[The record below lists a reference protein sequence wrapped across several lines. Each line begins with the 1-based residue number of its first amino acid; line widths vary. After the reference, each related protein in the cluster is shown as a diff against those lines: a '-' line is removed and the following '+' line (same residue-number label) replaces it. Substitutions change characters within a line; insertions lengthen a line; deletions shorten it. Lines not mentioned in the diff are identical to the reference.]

1 MFTGLVE
8 EIGTITRM
16 QQTGQRYS
24 LSVQAKKVCEGTQLG
39 DSIAVNGVC
48 LTVTHLT
55 NNGFRVGLSPETR
68 SRTNLATISPGT
80 AVHLE
85 RALTPTSRLGGHFVQ
100 GHIDGVGTI
109 TETRPDGDAL
119 WLTISADPSLMRYIV
134 PKGFIA
140 LDGVSL
146 TVVDVG
152 ASTFTVTLIAYT
164 QAQIML
170 ARQPI
175 GYTVNIEG
183 DILGKYIEKQLATQL
198 GSTPTKGISMTFLAE
213 NGYA

>member
-16 QQTGQRYS
+16 QQIGQGYS
-24 LSVQAKKVCEGTQLG
+24 LSVQAKKVCVGTQLG

-55 NNGFRVGLSPETR
+55 HNGFTVDLSPETR
-68 SRTNLATISPGT
+68 SRTNLAMIAPGT

-109 TETRPDGDAL
+109 TALRPDGDAF
-119 WLTISADPSLMRYIV
+119 WLTITTDSAIMRYIV
-134 PKGFIA
+134 PKGFVA

-152 ASTFTVTLIAYT
+152 ASSFTVTLIAYT
-164 QAQIML
+164 QTQITL
-170 ARQPI
+170 ARHPL
-175 GYTVNIEG
+175 GYAVNIEG
-183 DILGKYIEKQLATQL
+183 DILGKYIEKQLATQF
-198 GSTPTKGISMTFLAE
+198 GSAPTKDISITFLAQH
-213 NGYA
+213 GYA